1 MANTMANPLVSLGN
15 EMQRLSAATA
25 AARKAVDEAVRQ
37 LERAEKDEKEFAR
50 KLSALAGT
58 VVSVTTQNTQV
69 TATTSA
75 AASSAAPA
83 SGASGASGAASNGG
97 VGTQSAVTSEQRF
110 PKGAPKKKQVL
121 QKKRANTDW
130 RRFLP
135 RPINTEWATGVDRW
149 FSEHAVDHYSFLTTD
164 GLAKK
169 TVQLMAKFSIDVV
182 MSVMEKSKWAPYWM
196 KGKGGRGLSD
206 CRPRD
211 MRGFV
216 RILSGNLQY
225 LQDNP
230 DAQRDAQTS
239 AQATVDKPSDHAV
252 HPDAQRDAQTSA
264 QATVYKPFDHA
275 AAHAHFCRHS

>member
-1 MANTMANPLVSLGN
+1 MAKTLVSLGN

-37 LERAEKDEKEFAR
+37 LELAEKDEKEFEH

-58 VVSVTTQNTQV
+58 VVSVTKQNTEV
-69 TATTSA
+69 TATTSG

-83 SGASGASGAASNGG
+83 SGASGAASNGG
-97 VGTQSAVTSEQRF
+97 VGAQSAVTSEQRF

-149 FSEHAVDHYSFLTTD
+149 FREHAVGRYSFLTTD

-169 TVQLMAKFSIDVV
+169 TVQLMAKFSIADV
-182 MSVMEKSKWAPYWM
+182 MSVMEKSKWGPFWM
-196 KGKGGRGLSD
+196 TGKGGQGLSES
-206 CRPRD
+206 RPDD
-211 MRGFV
+211 MRKFV
-216 RILSGNLQY
+216 TILSGNLQY
-225 LQDNP
+225 LQELEEY
-230 DAQRDAQTS
+230 
-239 AQATVDKPSDHAV
+239 
-252 HPDAQRDAQTSA
+252 PDAQRDAQTSA
-264 QATVYKPFDHA
+264 QATVYKPLDHA
-275 AAHAHFCRHS
+275 ANHAYFCRHS